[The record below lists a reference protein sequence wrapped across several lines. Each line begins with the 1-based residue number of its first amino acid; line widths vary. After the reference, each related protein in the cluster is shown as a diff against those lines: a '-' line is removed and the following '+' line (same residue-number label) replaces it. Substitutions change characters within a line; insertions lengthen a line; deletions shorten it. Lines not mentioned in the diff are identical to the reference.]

1 MTVNPF
7 QHPSPTTSPSSAT
20 GVDAWGGQ
28 KATGRRFRDRP
39 SGWLILLGFAGALLF
54 PIVPLGVMFAF
65 MLAGSGE
72 SATTVTEESLRA
84 DLTTGAPLAFSQIAL
99 WCGMLLPVWLAGRA
113 VRGGWRNLVQWRIH
127 WKRDLLIAAGFIGGF
142 TALEIAVLQGLTAA
156 GVNTD
161 NLGNTSPITS
171 QTGVWLVFM
180 VIGAV
185 LIAPVVEELFF
196 RGVFFVT
203 CLRAWSHRTPPRQPS
218 RAGAIAAIMVSSV
231 GFGLLHVQET
241 FAASVFTVS
250 ATTLLGVG
258 LAVIYYRTQRFGP
271 VALSHIGFNAVG
283 VTLAFLAG
291 VS

>member
-1 MTVNPF
+1 M
-7 QHPSPTTSPSSAT
+7 
-20 GVDAWGGQ
+20 
-28 KATGRRFRDRP
+28 
-39 SGWLILLGFAGALLF
+39 
-54 PIVPLGVMFAF
+54 
-65 MLAGSGE
+65 
-72 SATTVTEESLRA
+72 
-84 DLTTGAPLAFSQIAL
+84 
-99 WCGMLLPVWLAGRA
+99 
-113 VRGGWRNLVQWRIH
+113 
-127 WKRDLLIAAGFIGGF
+127 
-142 TALEIAVLQGLTAA
+142 
-156 GVNTD
+156 NTD

-180 VIGAV
+180 VVGAV

-218 RAGAIAAIMVSSV
+218 RAGAIAAIMVSSI

-250 ATTLLGVG
+250 ATTLLGIG

-271 VALSHIGFNAVG
+271 IALSHIGFNAVG